1 MAEQFEILAKVKL
14 DTSDIQ
20 SQLQKV
26 QIKDLNVGSGLQ
38 DQNIK
43 IGADTSEFE
52 LSISVANAIMREFM
66 EIAGQMVD
74 QVYEL
79 DSAMTEF
86 KKVSDLRGS
95 ALDAYVEQLG
105 ELGQVTARTTSE
117 MVDAA
122 TSFKKSGFTDE
133 QAKDLALVAT

>member
-79 DSAMTEF
+79 DGAMTE
-86 KKVSDLRGS
+86 LN
-95 ALDAYVEQLG
+95 
-105 ELGQVTARTTSE
+105 
-117 MVDAA
+117 
-122 TSFKKSGFTDE
+122 
-133 QAKDLALVAT
+133 

>member
-66 EIAGQMVD
+66 EVAGQMVD

-79 DSAMTEF
+79 DGAMTEF
-86 KKVSDLRGS
+86 KKVSDIPIY
-95 ALDAYVEQLG
+95 YV
-105 ELGQVTARTTSE
+105 S
-117 MVDAA
+117 
-122 TSFKKSGFTDE
+122 
-133 QAKDLALVAT
+133 